1 MLAAETVLHP
11 GLLLPLGDLT
21 AGSAFGSEQP
31 GPNPPTPPCGS
42 VATLLGLS
50 STATVTRDRIK
61 AVLKIIVYL
70 MNSLQ
75 VKSGS
80 ELAFPMLYDHMS
92 FSTHRTW
99 EMNMKVPYAKA
110 LSSWEKH
117 IGGSLK
123 SLLQDVSFA
132 TQLGFTL
139 PCRAQGPEQQLPKGW
154 LMVQAQPM
162 QTKNTKSIADTLQ
175 EETGENQQYIYIS
188 PKGCRFLALKAALAH
203 AGKQLVLNRL
213 PQDPAPQCAPATT
226 EEFTSNHGDYMHRG
240 LDVLFADLPCYVYNM
255 WVYKATK
262 LLETNRHAD
271 HHLDIPFDAGYR
283 QGAVKIQR
291 LSIIPRIPQI
301 QGLFVPS
308 PDVDPRKNALIKL
321 LVFKPLHVEPE
332 MNEQGEAIDP
342 YAQLYRV

>member
-1 MLAAETVLHP
+1 
-11 GLLLPLGDLT
+11 
-21 AGSAFGSEQP
+21 
-31 GPNPPTPPCGS
+31 
-42 VATLLGLS
+42 
-50 STATVTRDRIK
+50 
-61 AVLKIIVYL
+61 
-70 MNSLQ
+70 
-75 VKSGS
+75 
-80 ELAFPMLYDHMS
+80 
-92 FSTHRTW
+92 
-99 EMNMKVPYAKA
+99 MKVPYAKA

-175 EETGENQQYIYIS
+175 EETGENQQYIYSS

-213 PQDPAPQCAPATT
+213 PQVPAPQCVSATT
-226 EEFTSNHGDYMHRG
+226 VEFTSNHGDYMHRG
-240 LDVLFADLPCYVYNM
+240 LDVLFADSPCYVYNM
-255 WVYKATK
+255 WVYRATK

-271 HHLDIPFDAGYR
+271 HHLDILFDAGYR

-321 LVFKPLHVEPE
+321 LCKPLHVEPD
-332 MNEQGEAIDP
+332 MNAQGEAIDP
-342 YAQLYRV
+342 YAQLYRVSSLPEKNPSTTHRCPKLSSCRDWKSTVMCRQNLQTDRRFRNTAVTPSAEWRRIWMHMLEPQQHPKQKVML